1 MRPVILSLLIV
12 AALVPAQSGQ
22 RFTGTITDA
31 MCATGDHS
39 KMRMGPN
46 DAECTIACVHSHGVL
61 YVLYDGKQAYVL
73 SDQKTSEK
81 LAGKR
86 VAVTGT
92 LDAKAMTIQV
102 DSMTQAN

>member
-1 MRPVILSLLIV
+1 MRPVILSLLIA
-12 AALVPAQSGQ
+12 AALAPAQDRQ
-22 RFTGTITDA
+22 RFTGTLTDA

-39 KMRMGPN
+39 KMRMGAN

-73 SDQKTSEK
+73 SDQRTTEK

-86 VAVTGT
+86 VAVTGK
-92 LDAKAMTIQV
+92 LDAKTMTIQV
-102 DSMTQAN
+102 DSITQIN